1 MGKIE
6 EEVDQVLTYKASMH
20 RREIKRTA
28 IHQWGG
34 IIQMFYH
41 QPYTWNKR
49 NK

>member
-20 RREIKRTA
+20 RREIKRAAVT

-41 QPYTWNKR
+41 QP
-49 NK
+49 